1 MSAGRR
7 CKSTTVRRIIRT
19 RETGRLAL
27 PYFAHIGGTEFV
39 DIGSELHRF
48 GGAVDASATVSI
60 RILERA

>member
-19 RETGRLAL
+19 GETGCLAP
-27 PYFAHIGGTEFV
+27 PYFAHIGSTVFA
-39 DIGSELHRF
+39 DIGSELRRF